1 METQFNPKLLAG
13 PIPGMSLTSEPGA
26 YPWENPSQL
35 NTLDEAVE
43 YYSEKI
49 LQPEVEDKV
58 LIALDDGVSAEKL
71 AEMLAISGTMNGI
84 HSLDIAY
91 IVMPYIK
98 ELAMYLADLY
108 QTDYIESYSTHNKER
123 IPYGVA
129 RNVIVEALRKNK
141 EEGVVMP
148 EEEMAM
154 PSKGLMSRPPM
165 EAPMELEELGGEVPP
180 PEEEIV

>member
-1 METQFNPKLLAG
+1 METQLNPNLLTG

-58 LIALDDGVSAEKL
+58 LIALDDGTSAEKL

-91 IVMPYIK
+91 IIMPYIK
-98 ELAMYLADLY
+98 ELAICVTLFIVIGDFISLEDDQKA
-108 QTDYIESYSTHNKER
+108 
-123 IPYGVA
+123 GVA
-129 RNVIVEALRKNK
+129 
-141 EEGVVMP
+141 
-148 EEEMAM
+148 
-154 PSKGLMSRPPM
+154 
-165 EAPMELEELGGEVPP
+165 VPNR
-180 PEEEIV
+180 

>member
-1 METQFNPKLLAG
+1 
-13 PIPGMSLTSEPGA
+13 
-26 YPWENPSQL
+26 
-35 NTLDEAVE
+35 
-43 YYSEKI
+43 
-49 LQPEVEDKV
+49 
-58 LIALDDGVSAEKL
+58 
-71 AEMLAISGTMNGI
+71 MLAISGTMNGI

-165 EAPMELEELGGEVPP
+165 EAPMELEELGGEVSP

>member
-1 METQFNPKLLAG
+1 METQLNPNLLTG

-26 YPWENPSQL
+26 YPWENPSEL

-58 LIALDDGVSAEKL
+58 LIALDDGTSAEKL

-91 IVMPYIK
+91 IIMPYIK

-129 RNVIVEALRKNK
+129 RNVIVEVLK
-141 EEGVVMP
+141 ENPEESAVMP
-148 EEEMAM
+148 QEEMTM
-154 PSKGLMSRPPM
+154 PSTGLMSRPPM
-165 EAPMELEELGGEVPP
+165 EAPTELGELGDELPP
-180 PEEEIV
+180 SEEEIV